1 MKNAAKY
8 LKNWFLSYD
17 LGSLSLHIRG
27 GVALAVRPKS
37 PDFIIFFAVMA
48 LLVFGVVMVYSS
60 SAVSAYVNFNDSYYF
75 LKRQI
80 IWVTLGIMAMLFTLN
95 VDYHVWRKF
104 ATPIFIATLILLIL
118 VLIPGLGKVVNGAR
132 RWLGFGFLT
141 FQPSEI
147 AKLSMVLF
155 SSASLAHNQEKITMF
170 IKGLIPQLLMLL
182 LVFGLILKEPDLG
195 TALAIGGTIFIMLFA
210 AGAKLLHLTSLGVVG
225 ISGIIAAI
233 ILEPYRLKRILA
245 FSDPWADPLNTGYH
259 IIQSLYALGS
269 GGLFGVGLGRSRE
282 KFLYLPEP
290 HTDFIFA
297 ILGEELGFIGTV
309 TVLLLFFFFAWRGF
323 KIAISAPDIYGS
335 MLAAG
340 LTTMIIMQALM
351 NIAVVTASMPVTGIP
366 LPFISF
372 GGSAL
377 IFTLAGVG
385 ILLNISRYVITNK

>member
-1 MKNAAKY
+1 
-8 LKNWFLSYD
+8 
-17 LGSLSLHIRG
+17 
-27 GVALAVRPKS
+27 LAVRPKS
-37 PDFIIFFAVMA
+37 LDFILFFTTIA
-48 LLVFGVVMVYSS
+48 LLSFGVVMVYSS

-80 IWVTLGIMAMLFTLN
+80 IWVTLGIIAMLFTLN
-95 VDYHVWRKF
+95 LDYHVWRKL
-104 ATPIFIATLILLIL
+104 AAPILIVTLILLIL

-132 RWLGFGFLT
+132 RWLGFGSLYL
-141 FQPSEI
+141 QPSEI

-155 SSASLAHNQEKITMF
+155 SSASLARHQEKITSF
-170 IKGLIPQLLMLL
+170 VKGLVPQLLILL

-195 TALAIGGTIFIMLFA
+195 TALAIGGTVFVLLFT
-210 AGAKLLHLTSLGVVG
+210 AGAKLSHLTSLGLVGVV
-225 ISGIIAAI
+225 GIIAAI
-233 ILEPYRLKRILA
+233 ILEPYRLKRLLA
-245 FSDPWADPLNTGYH
+245 FSNPWADPLDTGYH

-297 ILGEELGFIGTV
+297 ILGEELGFIGTI
-309 TVLLLFFFFAWRGF
+309 TVILLFFLFAWRGF
-323 KIAISAPDIYGS
+323 KVAISAPDIYGS
-335 MLAAG
+335 ILAAG

-385 ILLNISRYVITNK
+385 ILLNISRYVNVK

>member
-1 MKNAAKY
+1 
-8 LKNWFLSYD
+8 
-17 LGSLSLHIRG
+17 
-27 GVALAVRPKS
+27 
-37 PDFIIFFAVMA
+37 
-48 LLVFGVVMVYSS
+48 MVYSS

-80 IWVTLGIMAMLFTLN
+80 IWVTIGIIAMLITIN
-95 VDYHVWRKF
+95 IDYHAWKKF
-104 ATPIFIATLILLIL
+104 GTPILIVTIVLLSL
-118 VLIPGLGKVVNGAR
+118 VLVPGFGKVVNGAR
-132 RWLGFGFLT
+132 RWLGFGSLYL
-141 FQPSEI
+141 QPSEI

-155 SSASLAHNQEKITMF
+155 SSASLAGQQEKIRSF
-170 IKGLIPQLLMLL
+170 FKGLLPQLIILL
-182 LVFGLILKEPDLG
+182 FVFGLILKEPDLG
-195 TALAIGGTIFIMLFA
+195 TALAIGGTIFILLFA
-210 AGAKLLHLTSLGVVG
+210 AGAKLSHLTSLGVVG
-225 ISGIIAAI
+225 VIGIIAAI
-233 ILEPYRLKRILA
+233 ILEPYRLKRLLA
-245 FSDPWADPLNTGYH
+245 FSNPWADPLDTGYH

-297 ILGEELGFIGTV
+297 ILGEELGFIGTI
-309 TVLLLFFFFAWRGF
+309 TIILLFFLFAWRGY

-335 MLAAG
+335 LLAAG
-340 LTTMIIMQALM
+340 LTTMIVMQALM

-385 ILLNISRYVITNK
+385 ILLNISRYVNVK

>member
-1 MKNAAKY
+1 M
-8 LKNWFLSYD
+8 
-17 LGSLSLHIRG
+17 
-27 GVALAVRPKS
+27 AVRPKS
-37 PDFIIFFAVMA
+37 PDFILFFAIIA
-48 LLVFGVVMVYSS
+48 LLSFGVVMVYSS

-80 IWVTLGIMAMLFTLN
+80 IWVTLGVTAMLLALN
-95 VDYHVWRKF
+95 MDYHVWRKF
-104 ATPIFIATLILLIL
+104 ATPALLITIVLLIL
-118 VLIPGLGKVVNGAR
+118 VLVPGFGKVVNGAR
-132 RWLGFGFLT
+132 RWLGFGSLYL
-141 FQPSEI
+141 QPSEI

-155 SSASLAHNQEKITMF
+155 SAANLARNQEKITFF
-170 IKGLIPQLLMLL
+170 IKGIVPQLLILL
-182 LVFGLILKEPDLG
+182 VVFGLILKEPDLG
-195 TALAIGGTIFIMLFA
+195 TALAIGGTVFVLLFT
-210 AGAKLLHLTSLGVVG
+210 AGAKLSHLASLGFVG
-225 ISGIIAAI
+225 VTGIIAAI
-233 ILEPYRLKRILA
+233 LLEPYRLKRLLA

-309 TVLLLFFFFAWRGF
+309 TVILLFFLFAWRGF

-377 IFTLAGVG
+377 IFTLLGVG
-385 ILLNISRYVITNK
+385 ILLNISRYVHDK

>member
-1 MKNAAKY
+1 M
-8 LKNWFLSYD
+8 
-17 LGSLSLHIRG
+17 
-27 GVALAVRPKS
+27 AVRPKS
-37 PDFIIFFAVMA
+37 LDFILFFAVIV
-48 LLVFGVVMVYSS
+48 LLSFGVVMVYSS

-75 LKRQI
+75 FKRQI
-80 IWVTLGIMAMLFTLN
+80 IWVTVGLITMLCALS
-95 VDYHVWRKF
+95 VDYHVWRKL
-104 ATPIFIATLILLIL
+104 ATPILIATIVLLIL
-118 VLIPGLGKVVNGAR
+118 VLIPGFGKVVNGAR
-132 RWLGFGFLT
+132 RWLGFGSLYL
-141 FQPSEI
+141 QPSEI

-155 SSASLAHNQEKITMF
+155 CSASLARHQDKITSF
-170 IKGLIPQLLMLL
+170 VKGLLPQLIILL

-195 TALAIGGTIFIMLFA
+195 TALAIGGTIFVLLFT
-210 AGAKLLHLTSLGVVG
+210 AGAKLSHLTSLGIVG
-225 ISGIIAAI
+225 IIGIIAAI
-233 ILEPYRLKRILA
+233 ILEPYRLKRLFA
-245 FSDPWADPLNTGYH
+245 FSNPWADPLDTGYH

-297 ILGEELGFIGTV
+297 ILGEELGFIGTI
-309 TVLLLFFFFAWRGF
+309 TVILLFFLVAWRGF

-335 MLAAG
+335 MMAAG
-340 LTTMIIMQALM
+340 LTTMIVVQALM

-385 ILLNISRYVITNK
+385 ILLNISRYVNVK